1 MPTTLQFETINS
13 HQPVTLDLQQKT
25 CTLLPSDDDRT
36 MQIVTGEIIVTYK
49 KHSSSITQKLGHKGV
64 PQFVSDV

>member
-1 MPTTLQFETINS
+1 MVCRRMHCGLQKDALWFAEGFGLMPTTLQFEAINS

-36 MQIVTGEIIVTYK
+36 MQIVTGEII
-49 KHSSSITQKLGHKGV
+49 
-64 PQFVSDV
+64 